1 MKRHLYY
8 IILLF
13 SSGLFLKF
21 PDIVQA
27 QAAGQ
32 GLMNAISYKELP
44 QNTAFI
50 VKPLDDSDQNII
62 LKQKF
67 EHLLKTKGYPIRR
80 NAPLVFTFGTSN
92 ELSTYTTRNRRSI
105 LELDAHGGREGGEDA
120 RMRFNLFD
128 SNSGGMFNQGKGETT
143 VGTNGRFRLDV
154 SIINRTNGKHH
165 WQAWTTTNQSHSFS
179 GDVISAMAPEM
190 VNKIGKKIKSRTFD
204 LY

>member
-105 LELDAHGGREGGEDA
+105 LELDAHGGREGGEDV
-120 RMRFNLFD
+120 RIWERD
-128 SNSGGMFNQGKGETT
+128 GERSGGCS
-143 VGTNGRFRLDV
+143 R
-154 SIINRTNGKHH
+154 SC
-165 WQAWTTTNQSHSFS
+165 
-179 GDVISAMAPEM
+179 AP
-190 VNKIGKKIKSRTFD
+190 D
-204 LY
+204 